1 MSREPLKDTR
11 LKFGQQ
17 VLPPYIFSFSV
28 SLSLPTFIS
37 SPSLP
42 LHPMNTLQPMNI
54 PSEPDH
60 SEWSR
65 NLRWLNFLA
74 SVAWGWF
81 LSVTMCPALLVR
93 NPASRSLSLLMVP
106 RVHRW
111 CWQIRLTED
120 GSPRTRLLV
129 DPCTLHRRAQGSWP
143 SGRWCPP
150 AVHVLEISHSLSTQP
165 LAEWTPG
172 ATVRAILELAA
183 KGSTLLPEGSNL
195 HLYLS
200 P

>member
-11 LKFGQQ
+11 LKFCQQ

-74 SVAWGWF
+74 SVLHEADFSAWP
-81 LSVTMCPALLVR
+81 CALLYWLGIL
-93 NPASRSLSLLMVP
+93 PLVP
-106 RVHRW
+106 CVSAHGA
-111 CWQIRLTED
+111 QGAQMMLTNTAD
-120 GSPRTRLLV
+120 RGWKSPCVLV
-129 DPCTLHRRAQGSWP
+129 DPCTLHQRAQGSWP

-150 AVHVLEISHSLSTQP
+150 AIHVLETSHSLSTQP
-165 LAEWTPG
+165 LAEWAPG
-172 ATVRAILELAA
+172 ATVRAILELAT
-183 KGSTLLPEGSNL
+183 KGSMLLPEGSNL